1 MAWQVEFLNEAAQA
15 EVDALP
21 VDIRARFARVKE
33 LIESHGLER
42 VGEPH
47 VKHLEGKLWEMRM
60 KGRDGIA
67 RSLYVTAKG
76 KRVVVL
82 RSFVKKSQK
91 TPRREIRLA
100 LDRAKELK

>member
-1 MAWQVEFLNEAAQA
+1 MTWLVEFLDEAALA
-15 EVDALP
+15 EIEAMP
-21 VDIRARFARVKE
+21 ADIRARFVRIVE
-33 LIESHGLER
+33 LIEGYGLER

-67 RSLYVTAKG
+67 RSLYVTPTG
-76 KRVVVL
+76 RRVIIL
-82 RSFVKKSQK
+82 RSFAKKSQK

-100 LDRAKELK
+100 LERAKEIR